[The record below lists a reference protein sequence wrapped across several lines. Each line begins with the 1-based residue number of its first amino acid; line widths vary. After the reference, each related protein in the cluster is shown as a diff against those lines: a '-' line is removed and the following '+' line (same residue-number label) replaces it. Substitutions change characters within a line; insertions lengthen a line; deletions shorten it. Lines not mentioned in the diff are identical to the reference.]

1 MNVMQLQVI
10 FVIAVPTWNNID
22 IQKFDTEI

>member
-1 MNVMQLQVI
+1 MNVMQLQVT

-22 IQKFDTEI
+22 IWKVATEI